1 VRLRWTFGA
10 RDDLVAIAEY
20 IAQDNV
26 TAARRWIARLRT
38 QARRATRFPQ
48 SGRVVP
54 EFGRE
59 DLREFIFHGYRI
71 LYLLRG
77 DEAFVLTVFES
88 HRQVRLT
95 ETDLEMTPE

>member
-1 VRLRWTFGA
+1 MKLRWTYGA

-20 IAQDNV
+20 IAEDNV
-26 TAARRWIARLRT
+26 TAARRWVARLRT
-38 QARRATRFPQ
+38 QARRAVRFPQ

-71 LYLLRG
+71 LYLLKG
-77 DEAFVLTVFES
+77 DQAFVLTVFEG
-88 HRQVRLT
+88 HRQVRPLDQ
-95 ETDLEMTPE
+95 DLETTPE